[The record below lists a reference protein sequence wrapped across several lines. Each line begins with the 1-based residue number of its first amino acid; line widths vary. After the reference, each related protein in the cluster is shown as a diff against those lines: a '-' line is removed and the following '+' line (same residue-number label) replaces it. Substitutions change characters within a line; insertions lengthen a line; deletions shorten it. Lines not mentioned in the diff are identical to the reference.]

1 MRLYILYGLTFA
13 VAFLLALYLTPLM
26 RKAALQFGIIDKPD
40 GKLKNHDA
48 PVAYLGGLAVYLSF
62 LLSLALILSFDQEM
76 LGILLAGSIIVIL
89 GLIDDF
95 GVLSPA
101 VKLCGQ
107 SIAVLVLIRAG
118 IYIKLGF
125 LPWYVSFPLS
135 YLWLIGITNAFNIID
150 VMDGLSSGVALI
162 CSLILFVV
170 GVLNN
175 SIVIAIMAVSLGG
188 SLLGFLRFNFEPAK
202 IYLGDTGSMFIGMMI
217 GSLAMI
223 GSYTAKNAFACLAPV
238 LILGIPIFD
247 TLFVMYIR
255 YRRGMSIIAGS
266 PDHFAL
272 RLRKWRLSTKQTV
285 VISYAISA
293 LLGGVALLMM
303 HLNAFQA
310 VMIIVLLL
318 TVAFLTGYCLKKIDM
333 TL

>member
-1 MRLYILYGLTFA
+1 
-13 VAFLLALYLTPLM
+13 M
-26 RKAALQFGIIDKPD
+26 RKAALQYGIMDKPD
-40 GKLKNHDA
+40 GNLKNHGT

-62 LLSLALILSFDQEM
+62 LISLALTFNFDQQV
-76 LGILLAGSIIVIL
+76 LGLLLAGTIIVVL

-118 IYIKLGF
+118 ISIKLGF
-125 LPWYVSFPLS
+125 LPWYVSFPIS

-150 VMDGLSSGVALI
+150 VMDGLSSGVAFI
-162 CSLILFVV
+162 CSLVLFLI
-170 GVLNN
+170 GVLN
-175 SIVIAIMAVSLGG
+175 SSMVIAIMAVALGG
-188 SLLGFLRFNFEPAK
+188 SLLGFLRYNFEPAK
-202 IYLGDTGSMFIGMMI
+202 IYLGDTGSMFIGMMM
-217 GSLAMI
+217 GALAMI
-223 GSYTAKNAFACLAPV
+223 GNYTDKNTVACLAPI

-255 YRRGMSIIAGS
+255 YRRGMSVISGS

-285 VISYAISA
+285 VISYGISA
-293 LLGGVALLMM
+293 LLGSVALLMM
-303 HLNAFQA
+303 FLGPLGAGL
-310 VMIIVLLL
+310 IVLLL
-318 TVAFLTGYCLKKIDM
+318 VAVALFTGYFLKKIDM